1 MSVSKS
7 CNSLSSS
14 EVRSELRVDEK
25 GHLTLD
31 GSGEVVDRT
40 GKSPMW
46 RFRERIWKRIDR
58 EQHDIS
64 MDLYRKQELAVKMV
78 QADVEYMEREKA
90 KTGSYPE
97 RSGDPVPSKES
108 LNEYA
113 DKVIGD

>member
-1 MSVSKS
+1 MSVSKN
-7 CNSLSSS
+7 CTSLSSTDL
-14 EVRSELRVDEK
+14 RSELRVDEK
-25 GHLTLD
+25 GNLSLD
-31 GSGEVVDRT
+31 GTGEALDRSD
-40 GKSPMW
+40 KSPSW

-64 MDLYRKQELAVKMV
+64 MDLFRKQELAVKQV